1 MKAPA
6 SCDNMS
12 DVRVEID
19 ALDRELVALLVRR
32 FGYVGR
38 AAEIKHAHVMP
49 AFIPA
54 RVEEVIANVRRLA
67 ESNNADPEFFEA
79 LWRTLVGM
87 SIAYEQKLMDQNRV
101 QADRITSTGND

>member
-12 DVRVEID
+12 DVRAAID
-19 ALDRELVALLVRR
+19 ALDRELVAVLARR
-32 FGYVGR
+32 LEYVGR
-38 AAEIKHAHVMP
+38 AAEIKQIHDMP
-49 AFIPA
+49 ALIPD

-67 ESNNADPEFFEA
+67 ESHNADPEFFEA

-87 SIAYEQKLMDQNRV
+87 SIAYEQKLMDQHQV

>member
-12 DVRVEID
+12 DVRVAID
-19 ALDRELVALLVRR
+19 ALDRELVPLLARR
-32 FGYVGR
+32 LGYVGR
-38 AAEIKHAHVMP
+38 AAEIKHMHDMP

-67 ESNNADPEFFEA
+67 ESHNADPEFFEA

>member
-6 SCDNMS
+6 SCDSMS
-12 DVRVEID
+12 DVRVAID

-32 FGYVGR
+32 LGYVGR
-38 AAEIKHAHVMP
+38 AAEIKHMHDMP

-54 RVEEVIANVRRLA
+54 RVEEVIANVRSLA
-67 ESNNADPEFFEA
+67 ESSNADPEFVEA
-79 LWRTLVGM
+79 LWRTLIGM
-87 SIAYEQKLMDQNRV
+87 SITYEQKLMDQNRV

>member
-19 ALDRELVALLVRR
+19 AFDRELVPLLARR
-32 FGYVGR
+32 LGYVGR